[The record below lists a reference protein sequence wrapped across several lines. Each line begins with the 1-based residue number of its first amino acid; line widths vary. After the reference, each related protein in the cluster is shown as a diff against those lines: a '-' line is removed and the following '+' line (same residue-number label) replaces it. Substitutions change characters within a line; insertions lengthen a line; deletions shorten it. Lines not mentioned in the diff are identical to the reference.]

1 MFCVS
6 LLASG
11 GLLPVFGVLGLP
23 SITLIAA
30 FIFTPCSHCVCVCI
44 QISPFYNDASH
55 VGLGAHLTPV

>member
-44 QISPFYNDASH
+44 QISPFYKDSH
-55 VGLGAHLTPV
+55 RIGLGPGPL